1 MAIRDKYFPGSSVS
15 RYLPPGERS
24 WEEAVYQSGKP
35 VLDAE
40 LNFSQEVRAQLDR
53 LIQHRECPSGWLRGP
68 IPFDPYGDFA
78 TYTAGAGDFVSD
90 AFRMRRRT
98 ALVGGVPVT
107 IEYTGTPDDNWNN
120 IQLEPATVYGGTA
133 PTVKRTDFVFLE
145 VFRALVSHSPTATNT
160 IQVVDPVAVVDG
172 DTITIGG
179 VALTGRNPLTGA
191 INEFLIDASSI
202 VTAGNIR
209 DAINAIA
216 NGFVGICTAE
226 LDATVPDQVNLRAVP
241 PGAAGTGIT
250 LTTSN
255 GPAFLPNPLVPFAG
269 GVDTINKP
277 TQNTIYRQGNVLAP
291 NAVNLP
297 DEIADPTIGTETTK
311 RIQIQYRIRA
321 TGAAQG
327 VNFKTEADG
336 FTNTNVLA
344 WGTTG
349 ADVANYPFVK
359 ADGASITG
367 NSSAAAYDTID
378 PGLWIAGDGT
388 EASATA
394 LGTVDGYCYAIPIC
408 FIFRRNDAY
417 DAGAGGGF
425 APLDNANGGLP
436 TTHPLWLNPSLN
448 VNIPIDDSDRPD
460 GYYHDAIV
468 YTDIMDLR
476 KEVVPGGIDLK
487 AELERQM
494 TLLLDNEMQTWA
506 IDGADKQDLG
516 AGSGDVSW
524 RFLVCNEIGRD
535 GPPAPDVGDTT
546 RGVFCGNFDHI
557 RRRFA
562 DQAVAEHRVFP
573 IRPTDTGAGFP
584 GIYVT
589 KVTGGF
595 TGWQSGD
602 VINIDLGT
610 LNATGLGDWS
620 DSSQSLAGG
629 VVENYWPAGT
639 KVTNVLVVEHDD
651 GHFVTSTNKNV
662 VIDTVVGIGTT
673 HIEIT
678 LGDNTQQCTG
688 GIDPAD
694 VNYPPPAFPAG
705 LMYMV
710 GTDPA
715 VDDGSRRRI
724 FVELEITYPRGSGTT
739 DTPFLYSDAQPLE
752 PDTSVYTTGT
762 LLENDTSQR
771 PLDFQLIDSPHWRDG
786 FRETALEYAAGDQAG
801 PAVSGTPITA
811 NGTAGWAWDDGI
823 AGHELMGVV
832 SSSPSDIRMSRRIF
846 GSATLV
852 QTITDTQDTD
862 PRDPDLALSEYG
874 SSSRLLKVDPTGPN
888 GVLSGAESTLC
899 NVTYFAQDPLP
910 NYGGGGGGYQ
920 VAIYYRSAAPQTLGV
935 REGAVATWQLPD
947 PISVEPLVMSR
958 DLWTGQVSVG
968 SQALP
973 FPYQNPSDQI
983 PVNADIPVADF
994 PGEWIL
1000 SATAQVS
1007 IGDFSADVGNL
1018 NLHQLVPV
1026 DPNQNFSF
1034 SGLAVD
1040 PEFRAQYKV
1049 SDTNAY
1055 RPTAISQPLSNPATH
1070 KVWMPFLAKTTSD
1083 SVLWRENEVILLVVS
1098 RYALLDELNAIAF
1111 TDGANNKA
1119 CVALYRTQGILLL
1132 ASE

>member
-1 MAIRDKYFPGSSVS
+1 
-15 RYLPPGERS
+15 
-24 WEEAVYQSGKP
+24 
-35 VLDAE
+35 
-40 LNFSQEVRAQLDR
+40 
-53 LIQHRECPSGWLRGP
+53 
-68 IPFDPYGDFA
+68 
-78 TYTAGAGDFVSD
+78 
-90 AFRMRRRT
+90 MRRRT
-98 ALVGGVPVT
+98 ALVGGVPV
-107 IEYTGTPDDNWNN
+107 IVDYTAVADAAWNH
-120 IQLEPATVYGGTA
+120 IQLEPATLYGGTPA
-133 PTVKRTDFVFLE
+133 TVKRTDFVFLE
-145 VFRALVSHSPTATNT
+145 VFRALVSHSPVATNT
-160 IQVVDPVAVVDG
+160 IQVADPVAVVDG
-172 DTITIGG
+172 DIITIGG
-179 VALTGRNPLTGA
+179 VPLTARAAAPGVD
-191 INEFLIDASSI
+191 EYLIDPSPI

-209 DAINAIA
+209 DAINDAG
-216 NGFVGICTAE
+216 NGFIAICTAE
-226 LDATVPDQVNLRAVP
+226 LDVTVPDQVNLRAVP

-269 GVDTINKP
+269 GVDTPNKP

-349 ADVANYPFVK
+349 ADVVNYPFVK
-359 ADGASITG
+359 ADGASVTA
-367 NSSAAAYDTID
+367 NSSAVAYDTVD

-394 LGTVDGYCYAIPIC
+394 LGTVDGYSYAIPIC
-408 FIFRRNDAY
+408 FVFRRNDAY

-448 VNIPIDDSDRPD
+448 VNIPIDGSDRPD
-460 GYYHDAIV
+460 GYYHNAIV
-468 YTDIMDLR
+468 YTDVMDLR

-494 TLLLDNEMQTWA
+494 TLLLDNEMRTWA

-562 DQAVAEHRVFP
+562 DQAVAERRVFP
-573 IRPTDTGAGFP
+573 VRPTDSGAGFP

-589 KVTGGF
+589 QIMGGA

-602 VINIDLGT
+602 VINIDLGA

-620 DSSQSLAGG
+620 DSSSSLAGG
-629 VVENYWPAGT
+629 IVDNYWPAGT

-651 GHFVTSTNKNV
+651 GHFNNPTNKNV
-662 VIDTVVGIGTT
+662 VIDTVVGLGTT

-678 LGDNTQQCTG
+678 LGDNNQECTG
-688 GIDPAD
+688 GCDPNDAYYIA
-694 VNYPPPAFPAG
+694 NPALFPVPMPFAG
-705 LMYMV
+705 NGV
-710 GTDPA
+710 GDN
-715 VDDGSRRRI
+715 GSRRRI

-739 DTPFLYSDAQPLE
+739 DTPFLYTDAQPLQ
-752 PDTSVYTTGT
+752 PDTTVYTTGT
-762 LLENDTSQR
+762 LLENDIGQR
-771 PLDFQLIDSPHWRDG
+771 PLDFQLIDPPHWRDG
-786 FRETALEYAAGDQAG
+786 FREMGLEYAAGSQVPG
-801 PAVSGTPITA
+801 TPVSGTPITA
-811 NGTAGWAWDDGI
+811 NGTVGWAWDDGI
-823 AGHELMGVV
+823 AGHERMGVV
-832 SSSPSDIRMSRRIF
+832 STSPQIIRMSRRIF
-846 GSATLV
+846 GSKTLV
-852 QTITDTQDTD
+852 QTITDTQDTLA
-862 PRDPDLALSEYG
+862 RDPDLATSQCG
-874 SSSRLLKVDPTGPN
+874 SSSRILGVDPTGPN
-888 GVLSGAESTLC
+888 GVLSGGGSTLC

-910 NYGGGGGGYQ
+910 NYGGAGGGYQ
-920 VAIYYRSAAPQTLGV
+920 VATYYRSAAPQTLGV

-1049 SDTNAY
+1049 SDTSAY

-1083 SVLWRENEVILLVVS
+1083 SVLWRENEVLLLVVS

-1111 TDGANNKA
+1111 TDGVNNKA